1 MLGQSSTEA
10 SGLLQAAP
18 AAPIFTTEP
27 VLVLAPHAQLGRRIS
42 ISFSLVFLFGFHGA
56 LLVTAL
62 LNWRAPCDRPLHVFL
77 VAFSLVGLVASAVY
91 FVLEVA
97 LKREPSGL
105 PGAGEAE
112 PAWQPKMLV
121 TGLLVAALASGAF
134 GAVSLASSPACHLTA
149 PILYKWSLAAV
160 VAFGIFCSLV
170 VAVPLLAVVMP
181 AAAVCLGPLIM
192 ALAAC
197 AEWMHTAGQ
206 RGPFGTVTS
215 LQRLLGLGID
225 PESRPPMAP
234 TSNFALFVNT
244 CAAPRRTRPLAAAH
258 FGAILRPS
266 AQFFRPP
273 SPTSR
278 DRTALCWLFTFF
290 LLEVRKNWDLPC
302 DAPLHVFVGAVAAL
316 GLALS
321 LADFFHD
328 VFKDPMPPT
337 RAEQAAL
344 RSSRKRRAVVYGWL
358 LLAVLVWGALGTLW
372 VRTSTQCA
380 RTAPQLYRLALLT
393 LIAYAALV
401 TVICVVIV
409 MLALDFCCS
418 GRLRMVVVFEQK

>member
-18 AAPIFTTEP
+18 APIFTTEP

-244 CAAPRRTRPLAAAH
+244 CAGQ
-258 FGAILRPS
+258 FGAILCNCLNSSERVPV
-266 AQFFRPP
+266 
-273 SPTSR
+273 TSR
-278 DRTALCWLFTFF
+278 RRTALCWLFTFF

>member
-1 MLGQSSTEA
+1 MRR
-10 SGLLQAAP
+10 AP
-18 AAPIFTTEP
+18 AAP
-27 VLVLAPHAQLGRRIS
+27 ARSQL
-42 ISFSLVFLFGFHGA
+42 
-56 LLVTAL
+56 
-62 LNWRAPCDRPLHVFL
+62 
-77 VAFSLVGLVASAVY
+77 
-91 FVLEVA
+91 
-97 LKREPSGL
+97 
-105 PGAGEAE
+105 
-112 PAWQPKMLV
+112 
-121 TGLLVAALASGAF
+121 
-134 GAVSLASSPACHLTA
+134 
-149 PILYKWSLAAV
+149 
-160 VAFGIFCSLV
+160 
-170 VAVPLLAVVMP
+170 
-181 AAAVCLGPLIM
+181 
-192 ALAAC
+192 
-197 AEWMHTAGQ
+197 
-206 RGPFGTVTS
+206 
-215 LQRLLGLGID
+215 
-225 PESRPPMAP
+225 
-234 TSNFALFVNT
+234 
-244 CAAPRRTRPLAAAH
+244 RT
-258 FGAILRPS
+258 S
-266 AQFFRPP
+266 AQFFALRRNSSDRLPV
-273 SPTSR
+273 TSR

>member
-244 CAAPRRTRPLAAAH
+244 CAAPRPPRRPSANFAQ
-258 FGAILRPS
+258 FGAIRRNSSERLV
-266 AQFFRPP
+266 
-273 SPTSR
+273 TSR
-278 DRTALCWLFTFF
+278 RRTALCWLFTFF

>member
-244 CAAPRRTRPLAAAH
+244 
-258 FGAILRPS
+258 
-266 AQFFRPP
+266 
-273 SPTSR
+273 
-278 DRTALCWLFTFF
+278 TALCWLFTFF

-401 TVICVVIV
+401 SVICVVIV

-418 GRLRMVVVFEQK
+418 GRLRLVVVFEQK

>member
-18 AAPIFTTEP
+18 APIFTTEP

-244 CAAPRRTRPLAAAH
+244 CAGQ
-258 FGAILRPS
+258 FGAILRNF
-266 AQFFRPP
+266 AQFCAIILTRYPP
-273 SPTSR
+273 P
-278 DRTALCWLFTFF
+278 
-290 LLEVRKNWDLPC
+290 
-302 DAPLHVFVGAVAAL
+302 
-316 GLALS
+316 
-321 LADFFHD
+321 
-328 VFKDPMPPT
+328 
-337 RAEQAAL
+337 QAS
-344 RSSRKRRAVVYGWL
+344 RSSRARSPCTRSASSARRAPSRSASPTCPASAPSTRRSSASTSGWRS
-358 LLAVLVWGALGTLW
+358 
-372 VRTSTQCA
+372 RTRSEGECLPPPSYLRDYTATSSTFSTSFSTTSGSSSTK
-380 RTAPQLYRLALLT
+380 RDAPRRCGRC
-393 LIAYAALV
+393 V
-401 TVICVVIV
+401 T
-409 MLALDFCCS
+409 
-418 GRLRMVVVFEQK
+418 

>member
-1 MLGQSSTEA
+1 MRR
-10 SGLLQAAP
+10 AA
-18 AAPIFTTEP
+18 
-27 VLVLAPHAQLGRRIS
+27 RR
-42 ISFSLVFLFGFHGA
+42 A
-56 LLVTAL
+56 
-62 LNWRAPCDRPLHVFL
+62 
-77 VAFSLVGLVASAVY
+77 
-91 FVLEVA
+91 
-97 LKREPSGL
+97 
-105 PGAGEAE
+105 
-112 PAWQPKMLV
+112 
-121 TGLLVAALASGAF
+121 
-134 GAVSLASSPACHLTA
+134 
-149 PILYKWSLAAV
+149 
-160 VAFGIFCSLV
+160 
-170 VAVPLLAVVMP
+170 
-181 AAAVCLGPLIM
+181 
-192 ALAAC
+192 
-197 AEWMHTAGQ
+197 
-206 RGPFGTVTS
+206 
-215 LQRLLGLGID
+215 
-225 PESRPPMAP
+225 
-234 TSNFALFVNT
+234 
-244 CAAPRRTRPLAAAH
+244 RPLAAAH

>member
-1 MLGQSSTEA
+1 MSEAHWRELEDLNALDLELYAAISGRHRAIAAAWVHARAEREIARRYARGRRRTGRTDCVLSWIHIVTRERRAQDRVGQGSVAARPNADLTISK
-10 SGLLQAAP
+10 SAP
-18 AAPIFTTEP
+18 ACRGLAIKTHACQRTAAIDEDDFTLP
-27 VLVLAPHAQLGRRIS
+27 
-42 ISFSLVFLFGFHGA
+42 
-56 LLVTAL
+56 
-62 LNWRAPCDRPLHVFL
+62 PCR
-77 VAFSLVGLVASAVY
+77 SCASAV
-91 FVLEVA
+91 V
-97 LKREPSGL
+97 
-105 PGAGEAE
+105 
-112 PAWQPKMLV
+112 
-121 TGLLVAALASGAF
+121 
-134 GAVSLASSPACHLTA
+134 
-149 PILYKWSLAAV
+149 
-160 VAFGIFCSLV
+160 
-170 VAVPLLAVVMP
+170 
-181 AAAVCLGPLIM
+181 
-192 ALAAC
+192 
-197 AEWMHTAGQ
+197 
-206 RGPFGTVTS
+206 
-215 LQRLLGLGID
+215 
-225 PESRPPMAP
+225 
-234 TSNFALFVNT
+234 
-244 CAAPRRTRPLAAAH
+244 APRADPLTHRRARPLAAAH
-258 FGAILRPS
+258 FGAMLRPS

-393 LIAYAALV
+393 LRRRHLF
-401 TVICVVIV
+401 
-409 MLALDFCCS
+409 LAREIETHLTKLTLQLLDCMHRFGA
-418 GRLRMVVVFEQK
+418 GRNESAMGRPPLTTSA